1 MLTEADAARALP
13 PPGFIQTYVIHAAR
27 QTTAPLAYHLG
38 VGLSILAA
46 TCPLAYG
53 MYFAGGPLRANVYS
67 LLIGRSGEDQKS
79 TAINIGRDILFAA
92 APLLVGDFPGS
103 AEGLV
108 ESLARQSAQLVPVSE
123 FGKLLAAAQ
132 RGYFEPIK
140 TLLTDLW
147 DAGPIQRAK
156 ANNKMIRVDNPRLSV
171 MGGCSI
177 PYLEKHTLAEDWT
190 GGFMGRW
197 CVLYGKRERTDA
209 LPVGDN
215 TLRQPLIDF
224 LQQRATTQT
233 AGWCTGLDSQA
244 EYFWREW
251 FADISNRQLPN
262 NIVGIRARAPT
273 MALKMGLLYGW
284 DYGPAIHGQPW
295 QMSIRELEPAVR
307 FAELHVKSLVSLSRM
322 IAEHPDARLRRSI
335 IECIRELGG
344 DGTLGEIL
352 LTMKMRKRPISEM
365 LDALAEEGTIV
376 RAQTADGTKFR
387 LSHPDAY

>member
-13 PPGFIQTYVIHAAR
+13 PPGFIQTYVVHAAR

-46 TCPLAYG
+46 TTPLAYG
-53 MYFAGGPLRANVYS
+53 MHYAGELRSNLYC

-79 TAINIGRDILFAA
+79 TAVNIGRDILFAA

-108 ESLARQSAQLVPVSE
+108 ESLARQSSQLVPVSE

-197 CVLYGKRERTDA
+197 VVLYGQRERTDPD
-209 LPVGDN
+209 PVGDN

-224 LQQRATTQT
+224 LNQRATTPT
-233 AGWCTGLDSQA
+233 AGWCVGLDSQA
-244 EYFWREW
+244 ALLWREW
-251 FADISNRQLPN
+251 FNDVTNRSLPG

-273 MALKMGLLYGW
+273 IARKVALLYGW
-284 DYGPAIHGQPW
+284 DFGPAIHGQPW
-295 QMSIRELEPAVR
+295 QMSTRELEPAIK

-335 IECIRELGG
+335 LDVIREQGGESTLGG
-344 DGTLGEIL
+344 L
-352 LTMKMRKRPISEM
+352 LLVMKMRKRPISEM
-365 LDALAEEGTIV
+365 LDALCEEGTVV
-376 RAQTADGTKFR
+376 RAQTGEGTTFR
-387 LSHPDAY
+387 LSHPNAF